1 MEYKV
6 VMEKINQERK
16 FNNYREAQ
24 KWMTETKR
32 NWEDQINND
41 FDDPSDES
49 RLLLIEL
56 YWSTRIEKVSA

>member
-41 FDDPSDES
+41 FDDPYDES

-56 YWSTRIEKVSA
+56 YWSARIEKVST

>member
-16 FNNYREAQ
+16 FSNYREAQ

-41 FDDPSDES
+41 FNDPNDES

-56 YWSTRIEKVSA
+56 YWSARIEKVSA